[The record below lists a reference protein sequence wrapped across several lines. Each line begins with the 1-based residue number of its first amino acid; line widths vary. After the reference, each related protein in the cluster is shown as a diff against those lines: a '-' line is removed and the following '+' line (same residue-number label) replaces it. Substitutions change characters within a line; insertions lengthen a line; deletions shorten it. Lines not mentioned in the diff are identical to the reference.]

1 MTYDE
6 YLERAHIDYMGC
18 TKGYIIEKVAELTR
32 QVDMLGMFLDEQHAR
47 NKDLLKAMQV
57 PSVMK
62 YATYS
67 EYDTPNIDR
76 TTDLTWSPPQL
87 RLIRGPWAHLENK
100 DNVAALIEDT
110 AKVWGRTIAHSLFK
124 VAYGNSTD

>member
-6 YLERAHIDYMGC
+6 YLERAHIDFAGR
-18 TKGYIIEKVAELTR
+18 TRSELIEHIAKLTR
-32 QVDMLGMFLDEQHAR
+32 EVHLIDVALAKEQDK
-47 NKDLLKAMQV
+47 NEDLLRATQV
-57 PSVMK
+57 PNAMK

-67 EYDTPNIDR
+67 DYDTPKINSN
-76 TTDLTWSPPQL
+76 TDLTWDPPQL
-87 RLIRGPWAHLENK
+87 RLIRGPWARLENK